1 MRDLLAVQ
9 LRVWGMNGERLLNAA
24 RKQGIPLRG
33 VIRERDRGITLRCPL
48 RFVQAFRELAAMGY
62 LEAIEGFGGRYH
74 RISRK
79 GLEQL
84 LPEFRQ
90 EPFIWGPGAV

>member
-1 MRDLLAVQ
+1 MAAIDIYALRQAILRTMKAFMGAPLTGEELAEVSQ
-9 LRVWGMNGERLLNAA
+9 EAAVRLADAQQVL
-24 RKQGIPLRG
+24 
-33 VIRERDRGITLRCPL
+33 D
-48 RFVQAFRELAAMGY
+48 AFRGLAQMGY

-90 EPFIWGPGAV
+90 EPYIWGPKAV

>member
-1 MRDLLAVQ
+1 MAEIDKYALRQAILRTMKAFMGAPLTGEDLAEVSQERAVRLAQPEQV
-9 LRVWGMNGERLLNAA
+9 LE
-24 RKQGIPLRG
+24 
-33 VIRERDRGITLRCPL
+33 
-48 RFVQAFRELAAMGY
+48 AFHEMAAMGY
-62 LEAIEGFGGRYH
+62 LEAIEGFGGHYH

-90 EPFIWGPGAV
+90 EPYIWGPGAV